1 MKKIFLLV
9 AFALVTSVAS
19 AWHTNSNAAVVV
31 LATKYLTPEAK
42 SVVVKHLGTAY
53 EDDCGYIYA
62 LERKLKRVG
71 FTELHYLHLDKN
83 FQPMDVDCDDALV
96 ALEKELALLAEH
108 EKLSD
113 DEVKRA
119 LRFVINLMCD
129 IHNLSN
135 IRIENIPHSHKDF
148 SFRRQKSEYTTNDY
162 ITYKWSNYWIRHS
175 NSYAVFH
182 ADLMAEEM
190 ELSNGKRYEEFTTGN
205 LRDWVADNGAKAAGF
220 LEKMSPDSVI
230 SLREYLLHD
239 YANFDMM
246 TRAGF
251 RLAVLLN
258 NYIK

>member
-9 AFALVTSVAS
+9 AFALVASVAS

-31 LATKYLTPEAK
+31 LATKHLTPEAK
-42 SVVVKHLGTAY
+42 SVVVKHLGKTY
-53 EDDCGYIYA
+53 EDDCGYIYS

-96 ALEKELALLAEH
+96 ALEKELALLAER
-108 EKLSD
+108 EKHSD

-129 IHNLSN
+129 IHNFSN
-135 IRIENIPHSHKDF
+135 IRIENIPHSHTDF
-148 SFRRQKSEYTTNDY
+148 SFRRQKSEYAPNDY
-162 ITYKWSNYWIRHS
+162 LTYKWSNYWIRHS

-182 ADLMAEEM
+182 ADLMAEDM
-190 ELSNGKRYEEFTTGN
+190 ELSNGKKYEEFTKGS
-205 LRDWVADNGAKAAGF
+205 LRDWVADNGAKAAGY
-220 LEKMSPDSVI
+220 LEKMSPNSVI
-230 SLREYLLHD
+230 TLREYLLHD
-239 YANFDMM
+239 FANYDMM